1 MSDVMLPS
9 IFIICLF
16 LFVTSSFQHENS
28 LSTHQSNKNHKK
40 KIEHCKGGKSL
51 STSVCLPKGYNL
63 GEIPSIP
70 IVILT
75 TFEINNIREINDK
88 KMTVTFEFYQELTWI
103 DNRIQTNLSDDV
115 LKLGG
120 MPLTSNQLKHIWTP
134 GLWVQSLFDFELRS
148 VFEPSIGLYI
158 HKKNKC
164 QIMDCNNTNSKE
176 NVADDSALQTAVT
189 FNFEARATIFCNFN
203 YFRYPLD
210 TQTCDFVMSS
220 AYPFPNIVIFNLE
233 NAQFGTTFN
242 NTNTDDFVLDITFN
256 KIVNGFSGISFVLK
270 LERCLLPYVMRY
282 YLPCVAMVIVSFIS
296 FLISLTSIPAR
307 VALLVTLFLT
317 VTNIL
322 IAQQVNNL
330 YINYLNELLYW

>member
-1 MSDVMLPS
+1 MSNVRVLS
-9 IFIICLF
+9 IFIICLL
-16 LFVTSSFQHENS
+16 LFVTSSFQHEDA
-28 LSTHQSNKNHKK
+28 LSTHQNNKNHKN
-40 KIEHCKGGKSL
+40 KIQHCKGGTSL
-51 STSVCLPKGYNL
+51 AASVCLPKGYNL
-63 GEIPSIP
+63 GEVPSIP
-70 IVILT
+70 IVVLT

-164 QIMDCNNTNSKE
+164 QIIDCNNTNSKE
-176 NVADDSALQTAVT
+176 NFADDSALQTAVT

-242 NTNTDDFVLDITFN
+242 NTNTDDFVLDITF
-256 KIVNGFSGISFVLK
+256 KPIFNGFSGISFVLK

-330 YINYLNELLYW
+330 YLNYPNELKC